1 MIKNWSQ
8 FINENVVNPDSYIDL
23 KMQEIKELIESV
35 EDVGALIYEW
45 ENKNDH
51 QLYVNFSINGLS
63 IRYEFDIDRMHVT
76 KTAGETLDFSEDVES
91 VEEGVEIIEKDIHS
105 IIGISEK
112 ARTPGE
118 KYKGHHVPAK
128 YLTRKKKAMKKE
140 IDTFRGKKEYKQKWE
155 ADYDKRSGKRIKT
168 KKSAAT
174 KAYQRMFG
182 DK

>member
-63 IRYEFDIDRMHVT
+63 IRYEFDIDGMNVT
-76 KTAGETLDFSEDVES
+76 KTAGETLDFEEDVES
-91 VEEGVEIIEKDIHS
+91 IEEGVEIIEKDIHS
-105 IIGISEK
+105 LLGISEK
-112 ARTPGE
+112 AKTPGE
-118 KYKGHHVPAK
+118 KYKGKHIPAK

-140 IDTFRGKKEYKQKWE
+140 IDTFRGKKEYKQEWE

>member
-8 FINENVVNPDSYIDL
+8 FINENVVNPDSYIDI

-51 QLYVNFSINGLS
+51 QLYVNFSINELS
-63 IRYEFDIDRMHVT
+63 IRYEFDIDNMHVT
-76 KTAGETLDFSEDVES
+76 KTAGETLDFVEDVES
-91 VEEGVEIIEKDIHS
+91 IEEGVEVIEKDIHS
-105 IIGISEK
+105 LLGISEK

-118 KYKGHHVPAK
+118 EYKGKHIPAK

-140 IDTFRGKKEYKQKWE
+140 IDTFRGKKEYKKDWE